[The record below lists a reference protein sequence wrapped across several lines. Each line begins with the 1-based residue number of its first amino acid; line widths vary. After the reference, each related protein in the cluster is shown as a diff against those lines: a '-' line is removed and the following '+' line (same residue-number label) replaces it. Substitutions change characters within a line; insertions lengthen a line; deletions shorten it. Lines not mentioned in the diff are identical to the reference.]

1 MDTWIKQGYETDTV
15 RSISPLAFEKEI
27 NTDSNVVDVRAKSE
41 YENGHLLNSQL
52 LPLGNFLKNYE
63 NYNANKKNYVHCQG
77 GYRSMIACSLLKR
90 KNINNIVDIQGG
102 FAAISEET
110 SVKIQ
115 NELIVN

>member
-1 MDTWIKQGYETDTV
+1 
-15 RSISPLAFEKEI
+15 
-27 NTDSNVVDVRAKSE
+27 
-41 YENGHLLNSQL
+41 
-52 LPLGNFLKNYE
+52 
-63 NYNANKKNYVHCQG
+63 
-77 GYRSMIACSLLKR
+77 MIACSLLKR